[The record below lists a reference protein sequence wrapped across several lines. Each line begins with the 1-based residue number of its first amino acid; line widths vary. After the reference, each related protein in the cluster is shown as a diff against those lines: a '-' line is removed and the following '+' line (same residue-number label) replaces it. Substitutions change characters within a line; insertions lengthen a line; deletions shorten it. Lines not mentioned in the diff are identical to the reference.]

1 MLTLIIQ
8 LPTGLPHPGLSYPH
22 ALVQTA
28 PVSPTLPMQWAV
40 ASLLPQPTPPSE
52 TVALVPAAALSWHR
66 VELPSGLHKQA
77 ARWQAAL
84 QGVLEDRLLDDPGQL
99 HIALQPDWQNT
110 ERPWVAV
117 CDRAWLTAQVQ
128 ALEQAGVQVH
138 RLVPELHPPRALEA
152 IRITALGDAD
162 SSWLWVS
169 HPERG
174 IWGQALNA
182 NTASLPALGLSD
194 EERAQAVV
202 QAEPG
207 VVEKVSQ
214 LLGTQARLVPPGQHW
229 LDAIGADWNLAQF
242 ELRANA
248 QTRRIKQLQRSLD
261 EVWRSPAWRPVR
273 WGLALLLATQLIGL
287 NAWAWKTRADW
298 QAQQSSWTQMLQE
311 TFPQTQVVMDAPL
324 QMAQQVDRLRQSSGQ
339 LGATDLEAMLAAL
352 GQAMPQDLAAPG
364 QWTYQ
369 TGQLRLQSFK
379 PTATQQQS
387 LQQSLSRQGYQWR
400 AEGDAWL
407 MSVNPTER
415 AQP

>member
-1 MLTLIIQ
+1 MRTLIIQ
-8 LPTGLPHPGLSYPH
+8 LPTGTPQPSMAYAH
-22 ALVQTA
+22 AVVTPESA
-28 PVSPTLPMQWAV
+28 SPSLALQWAV
-40 ASLLPQPTPPSE
+40 STLLPTSTTPTE
-52 TVALVPAAALSWHR
+52 TVVLVPALALSWHR
-66 VELPSGLHKQA
+66 ITLPEGLAKQP
-77 ARWQAAL
+77 ARWLPAL
-84 QGVLEDRLLDDPGQL
+84 QGVLEDRLLDDPALL
-99 HIALQPDWQNT
+99 HMALQPDWAHAPQ
-110 ERPWVAV
+110 PWVAV
-117 CDRAWLTAQVQ
+117 CDRAWLSAHLQ
-128 ALEQAGVQVH
+128 ALEQAGMQVH
-138 RLVPELHPPRALEA
+138 RIVPELHPPLEA
-152 IRITALGDAD
+152 QPPLITALGDAD

-182 NTASLPALGLSD
+182 NTASLPALGLGD

-229 LDAIGADWNLAQF
+229 LDAIGADWDLAQF

-261 EVWRSPAWRPVR
+261 EVRRSPAWRPVR

-311 TFPQTQVVMDAPL
+311 TFPQTQVVVDAPL

-339 LGATDLEAMLAAL
+339 LGAADLEAMLAAL

-407 MSVNPTER
+407 MNVNPTER

>member
-1 MLTLIIQ
+1 MRTLIIQ
-8 LPTGLPHPGLSYPH
+8 LPTGTPQPSLAYAH
-22 ALVQTA
+22 AVVTPESA
-28 PVSPTLPMQWAV
+28 SPSLALQWAV
-40 ASLLPQPTPPSE
+40 STLLPTSTTPTE
-52 TVALVPAAALSWHR
+52 TVVLVPALALSWHR
-66 VELPSGLHKQA
+66 VTLPEGLAKQP
-77 ARWQAAL
+77 ARWLPAL
-84 QGVLEDRLLDDPGQL
+84 QGVLEDRLLDDPALL
-99 HIALQPDWQNT
+99 HMALQPDWAHAPQ
-110 ERPWVAV
+110 PWVAV
-117 CDRAWLTAQVQ
+117 CDRAWLSAHLQ

-138 RLVPELHPPRALEA
+138 RIVPELHPPLEA
-152 IRITALGDAD
+152 QPPLITALGDAD

-182 NTASLPALGLSD
+182 NTASLPALGLGD

-229 LDAIGADWNLAQF
+229 LDAIGADWDLAQF

-261 EVWRSPAWRPVR
+261 EVRRSPAWRPVR

-311 TFPQTQVVMDAPL
+311 TFPQTQVVVDAPL

-339 LGATDLEAMLAAL
+339 LGAADLEAMLAAL

-407 MSVNPTER
+407 MNVNPTER
-415 AQP
+415 VQP

>member
-1 MLTLIIQ
+1 MRTLIIQ
-8 LPTGLPHPGLSYPH
+8 LPTGTPQPSLAYAH
-22 ALVQTA
+22 AVVTPESA
-28 PVSPTLPMQWAV
+28 SPSLALQWAV
-40 ASLLPQPTPPSE
+40 STLLPTSTTPTE
-52 TVALVPAAALSWHR
+52 TVVLVPALALSWHR
-66 VELPSGLHKQA
+66 VTLPEGLAKQP
-77 ARWQAAL
+77 ARWLPAL
-84 QGVLEDRLLDDPGQL
+84 QGVLEDRLLDDPALL
-99 HIALQPDWQNT
+99 HMALQPDWAHAPQ
-110 ERPWVAV
+110 PWVAV
-117 CDRAWLTAQVQ
+117 CDRAWLSAHLQ

-138 RLVPELHPPRALEA
+138 RIVPELHPPLEA
-152 IRITALGDAD
+152 QPPLITALGDAD

-229 LDAIGADWNLAQF
+229 LDAIGADWDLAQF

-248 QTRRIKQLQRSLD
+248 QTRRIKQLQRNLD
-261 EVWRSPAWRPVR
+261 EVWRNPAWRPVR

-311 TFPQTQVVMDAPL
+311 TFPQTQVVVDAPL

-339 LGATDLEAMLAAL
+339 LGAADLEAMLAAL

-407 MSVNPTER
+407 MNVNPTER

>member
-1 MLTLIIQ
+1 MRTLIIQ
-8 LPTGLPHPGLSYPH
+8 LPTRLPHTGMSYPH
-22 ALVQTA
+22 ALVPSA
-28 PVSPTLPMQWAV
+28 PMPPTLSMQWAV
-40 ASLLPQPTPPSE
+40 ASWLPQPAPRSE
-52 TVALVPAAALSWHR
+52 TVVLVPAVALSWHR
-66 VELPSGLHKQA
+66 VELPAGLHKQP

-84 QGVLEDRLLDDPGQL
+84 QGVLEDRLLDDPAQL
-99 HIALQPDWQNT
+99 HIAFQPDWQST

-117 CDRAWLTAQVQ
+117 CDRAWLTAHVQ
-128 ALEQAGVQVH
+128 ALEQAGIQVH
-138 RLVPELHPPRALEA
+138 RIVPELHPPRALEA
-152 IRITALGDAD
+152 ARITALGDAD
-162 SSWLWVS
+162 SGWLWVS

-174 IWGQALNA
+174 VWGQTLNA
-182 NTASLPALGLSD
+182 KTTGLAALGLSN

-214 LLGTQARLVPPGQHW
+214 QLGTQARLVPPGQHW
-229 LDAIGADWNLAQF
+229 LDAIGADWDLAQF

-248 QTRRIKQLQRSLD
+248 QTRRIKQLQRHLD
-261 EVWRSPAWRPVR
+261 KVWRSPTWRPAR
-273 WGLALLLATQLIGL
+273 WGLALLLVTQLMGL
-287 NAWAWKTRADW
+287 NAWAWKTRTDW
-298 QAQQSSWTQMLQE
+298 QAQQSSWAHILQE
-311 TFPQTQVVMDAPL
+311 TFPQTQVVVDAPL

-339 LGATDLEAMLAAL
+339 LGVADLEAMLAAL

-387 LQQSLSRQGYQWR
+387 LQQSLNRQGYQWR

-407 MSVNPTER
+407 MHVNPIER
-415 AQP
+415 AKP